1 MHENDII
8 QGLTWNNG
16 FRYTMKYFTTLA
28 LTLASVAT
36 ADWALYCGDSVS
48 SNQNPQ
54 FLAMLFSTPLTQR
67 DQCTDGTLVASGSEA
82 ELSCTSLG
90 GTYDYCYILADSIY
104 YVDWWK
110 AIFTENIDC
119 IISGIAGGRESKGL
133 YNGSC
138 TEAGSWKSYEVVI
151 NA

>member
-1 MHENDII
+1 MM
-8 QGLTWNNG
+8 
-16 FRYTMKYFTTLA
+16 YVTTLA
-28 LTLASVAT
+28 LTLSSVAT
-36 ADWALYCGDSVS
+36 ADWALYCGD
-48 SNQNPQ
+48 
-54 FLAMLFSTPLTQR
+54 T
-67 DQCTDGTLVASGSEA
+67 CTDGTLVASGSSA

-119 IISGIAGGRESKGL
+119 VISGIAGGRESNGL

-138 TEAGSWKSYEVVI
+138 TEAGTWKSYKVTV